1 MLSPDLSLAPDQIYS
16 LVFAEFDMI
25 DKLYEMIG
33 GNRTIWAATESF
45 YRRVLED
52 ESLRPFFASTDMA
65 QLLNGQSMFVSMLLG
80 GQVVYTGKDIA
91 SVHAHVRMDGLT
103 DAHFDAFLAHFR
115 AALDEV
121 GVKPENAEK
130 VMKLLEAKRSAVL
143 NG

>member
-1 MLSPDLSLAPDQIYS
+1 
-16 LVFAEFDMI
+16 MI

-52 ESLRPFFASTDMA
+52 ENLRPFFASTDMA
-65 QLLNGQSMFVSMLLG
+65 HLLNGQSMFVSMLLG

-91 SVHAHVRMDGLT
+91 AAHAQARIQGLT
-103 DAHFDAFLAHFR
+103 DTHFDAFLAHFR

-130 VMKLLEAKRSAVL
+130 IMKLLEAKRSAVL